1 MKKLTFLSLILPGL
15 ILGCATESQAP
26 VPVAPQETL
35 DRYLAQYSPYDMSF
49 DASSLPENDR
59 AMLRK
64 LMEAAR
70 YLDTAYWMQTSVY
83 GLTLRDSISQL
94 PPDPVRTKLLTLL
107 NRNAGPYDLLRHD
120 STFIGNLQFSPGQ
133 EYYPRGMT
141 AEKFDAYIAGL
152 PEAEQ
157 AAFMSPY
164 TVIREDGKGGYT
176 AVPYHEAYA
185 RWVEPMA
192 RLLNEAADLSDNASF
207 SNFLRLKAQG
217 LLTDKYFDADT
228 AWIELH
234 DNKYDI
240 VFGPFEV
247 YADGI
252 KGVKA
257 KYEASIEV
265 VDQEESRRLDLY
277 KKYLNEMEQNLP
289 VGEEYK
295 TKIEGLTAQFVI
307 VTDIMRAGEAAAG
320 YQAVATNLPNDPEPL
335 QKKGSKKTFW
345 KNMFK
350 ARFNTIIKPVSLR
363 LVHPDQLQYLSDEG
377 FFQFVL
383 MHEICH
389 AIGPRRVMVGPN
401 KGMPVNNSIGPDY
414 NAIEEAKA
422 DIAGVHSLIYLMD
435 KKVIS
440 REREK
445 EYFVSY
451 LGSLFR
457 SIRFGLSEAHGRAA
471 AISLNYLV
479 ENGGIIFDA
488 ATKRWSID
496 FPNFR
501 KGIAALAHDLVVL
514 EGDGDAA
521 KVAEFTKRWTGMT
534 DPLAVSLDLVGD
546 IAIDVLPKY
555 SVTWE

>member
-1 MKKLTFLSLILPGL
+1 MKKLTSFLLIQLAL
-15 ILGCATESQAP
+15 VLGCTQEPPP
-26 VPVAPQETL
+26 VRVADEATL
-35 DRYLAQYSPYDMSF
+35 DRYLAQYTPYDMSF
-49 DASSLPENDR
+49 DASAFPERDKQ
-59 AMLRK
+59 LLGK
-64 LMEAAR
+64 LVEAAH

-83 GLTLRDSISQL
+83 GLRLRDSLSAL
-94 PPDPVRTKLLTLL
+94 PADPVRTKLLTLL

-120 STFIGNLQFSPGQ
+120 STFIGNLEFSPGQ
-133 EYYPRGMT
+133 EYYPRGLT
-141 AEKFDAYIAGL
+141 AEDFDAYVDKL
-152 PEAEQ
+152 PETARE
-157 AAFMSPY
+157 AFMSPY
-164 TVIREDGKGGYT
+164 TVIREDGSGGYM

-192 RLLNEAADLSDNASF
+192 RLLNEAADLSDNESF
-207 SNFLRLKAQG
+207 TRFLRLKAQA
-217 LLTDKYFDADT
+217 LLNDEYFDADT
-228 AWIELH
+228 AWIDLH
-234 DNKYDI
+234 GNKFDI

-265 VDQEESRRLDLY
+265 VDMEESKRLDLY
-277 KKYLNEMEQNLP
+277 KKYLNQMEQNLP
-289 VGEEYK
+289 VGKEYK
-295 TKIEGLTAQFVI
+295 SKIEGLSAQFVI
-307 VTDIMRAGEAAAG
+307 VRDILRAGEAAAG
-320 YQAVATNLPNDPEPL
+320 YQAVATNLPNDPEVH
-335 QKKGSKKTFW
+335 QKKGTKKTFW

-350 ARFNTIIKPVSLR
+350 ARFNSIIKPVSVR
-363 LVHPDQLQYLSDEG
+363 LIHPDQLQYLSDEG

-401 KGMPVNNSIGPDY
+401 KGMPVNNAIGPDY

-422 DIAGVHSLIYLMD
+422 DIAGMHSLIYLMD
-435 KKVIS
+435 KKVID
-440 REREK
+440 RGREK

-457 SIRFGLSEAHGRAA
+457 SIRFGLDEAHGRAA

-479 ENGGIIFDA
+479 ENGGILFDV

-501 KGIAALAHDLVVL
+501 KGISGLARDLVVL
-514 EGDGDAA
+514 EGDGDAR
-521 KVAEFTKRWTGMT
+521 KVAEFTRRWTGMT
-534 DPLAVSLDLVGD
+534 DPLAVSLGLVGD
-546 IAIDVLPKY
+546 IAIDVLPNY
-555 SVTWE
+555 SITWE

>member
-1 MKKLTFLSLILPGL
+1 MKKFISLLPVQLAL
-15 ILGCATESQAP
+15 ILGCAAEVP
-26 VPVAPQETL
+26 VPVAPESTL
-35 DRYLAQYSPYDMSF
+35 DRYLAQYTPYDMSF
-49 DASSLPENDR
+49 DASSFPEKDKE
-59 AMLRK
+59 LLGK
-64 LMEAAR
+64 LIEAAR

-83 GLTLRDSISQL
+83 GLRLRDSLDAL

-120 STFIGNLQFSPGQ
+120 STFIGDQEFSPGQ

-141 AEKFDAYIAGL
+141 VEDFDAYIEKL
-152 PEAEQ
+152 PDAERE
-157 AAFMSPY
+157 AFMSPY

-192 RLLNEAADLSDNASF
+192 RLLNEAADLSDNESF
-207 SNFLRLKAQG
+207 TRFLRLKAKA
-217 LLTDKYFDADT
+217 LLDDSYFDADT

-234 DNKYDI
+234 GNKYDI

-252 KGVKA
+252 KGGKA

-265 VDQEESRRLDLY
+265 VDIEESKRLDLY
-277 KKYLNEMEQNLP
+277 KKYLNQMEQNLP
-289 VGEEYK
+289 VGDEYK
-295 TKIEGLTAQFVI
+295 SKIEGLTAQFVI
-307 VTDIMRAGEAAAG
+307 VTDILRAGEAAAG
-320 YQAVATNLPNDPEPL
+320 YQAVATNLPNDPEVH

-350 ARFNTIIKPVSLR
+350 ARFNSIIKPVSVR
-363 LVHPDQLQYLSDEG
+363 LIHPDQLQFLSDEG

-389 AIGPRRVMVGPN
+389 AIGPRRVMVGPK
-401 KGMPVNNSIGPDY
+401 KGMPVNNAIGPDY

-422 DIAGVHSLIYLMD
+422 DIAGMHSLIFLMD

-440 REREK
+440 RDREK

-479 ENGGIIFDA
+479 ENGGILFDA

-501 KGIAALAHDLVVL
+501 KGISALARELVIL
-514 EGDGDAA
+514 EGDGDAT
-521 KVAEFTKRWTGMT
+521 KVDAFTTRWTGMT
-534 DPLAVSLDLVGD
+534 DPLAVSLGLVDD

-555 SVTWE
+555 SITWK